1 MFWADK
7 VAKQIV
13 ESGSHKPY
21 WVDDMKTPSGRIH
34 VGSLRGVTMHDLIYK
49 ALIDAGQKATFS
61 YVFDDHDPMD
71 ALPIYL
77 DKEKWSQYLGQP
89 LFSIP
94 SPDENADS
102 YARYFADEFAGVFNR
117 VGCQP
122 KLIWASKLYKTGKMN
137 DGIKKCLDNVSVIR
151 SIYEELYKKK
161 MATDWYPYQ
170 VVCPQCG
177 KESTTQVRNW
187 DGKEVEFTC
196 NVGGLDWTKGCGF
209 TGKVSPFSGEGKYVG
224 KLSWKVEWAVKWMV
238 IGVTIEGAG
247 KDHMTAGGSHDVA
260 SRVSERVLHYP
271 IPYAAAH
278 EFFLIGGKKMSSS
291 RGLGSSAKEVSEIL
305 PPYLLRFIFTRIDY
319 REAINF
325 DPIETMA
332 IPDLFDEYDRCWQE
346 FNKNSD
352 SDLTRAFEY
361 AQVDKILKRNPNLF
375 LPRFR
380 DIANYIQQHADMNK
394 IFEQEKGGV
403 LTEYEKR
410 ILDERKN
417 YAYVW
422 IGKYAPESY
431 RLRFSETLPQVTKD
445 LTPAQREFLGR
456 VPGLIDQNSN
466 ANELNLALYAL
477 AKELGIETKDAFAA
491 IYMAFIGKTH
501 GPRAAWFLL
510 QYPKRKIIERLQ
522 KASEV

>member
-7 VAKQIV
+7 IAKQIV

-34 VGSLRGVTMHDLIYK
+34 VGSLRGVTMHDLIYR
-49 ALIDAGQKATFS
+49 ALGNAGQKVTFS

-71 ALPIYL
+71 ALPTYL
-77 DKEKWSQYLGQP
+77 DQNTWKKFLGQP
-89 LFSIP
+89 LCTIP
-94 SPDENADS
+94 SPQTGADS
-102 YARYFADEFAGVFNR
+102 YAQYFANEFIGVFNKI
-117 VGCQP
+117 GCNP
-122 KLIWASKLYKTGKMN
+122 KIIWGSNLYKTGKMN
-137 DGIKKCLDNVSVIR
+137 QGIKACLDNGEVIR
-151 SIYEELYKKK
+151 KIYEELYKKK
-161 MATDWYPYQ
+161 VATDWYPFQ
-170 VVCPQCG
+170 VVCPTCG
-177 KESTTQVRNW
+177 KESTTKVSDW
-187 DGKEVEFTC
+187 DGEKVTYSC
-196 NVGGLDWTKGCGF
+196 NIDAVSWTRGCGSS
-209 TGKVSPFSGEGKYVG
+209 GKVSPFSGDGKFVG

-260 SRVSERVLHYP
+260 SRVSERVLHYHVP
-271 IPYAAAH
+271 FAVAH

-291 RGLGSSAKEVSEIL
+291 KGLGSSANEVSEIL

-325 DPIETMA
+325 DPVETMA

-346 FNKNSD
+346 FNTNSD
-352 SDLTRAFEY
+352 SDLARAFEY
-361 AQVDKILKRNPNLF
+361 AQVDKISERNPNLF

-380 DIANYIQQHADMNK
+380 DITNYIQQHVDMNK

-417 YAYVW
+417 YAHVW
-422 IGKYAPESY
+422 IGTYAPESY
-431 RLRFSETLPQVTKD
+431 RLHFSESLPQLAKE
-445 LTPAQREFLGR
+445 LTPAQKEFLR
-456 VPGLIDQNSN
+456 QLPRLMDQSSD
-466 ANELNLALYAL
+466 ASKLNLALYNL
-477 AKELGIETKDAFAA
+477 AKELHIEAKDAFAA
-491 IYMAFIGKTH
+491 IYMACIGKTH

-510 QYPKRKIIERLQ
+510 QYPKGKIIERLQ
-522 KASEV
+522 RASEV